1 MYIGSIIAAVV
12 GGVLFFWLQQL
23 FKKFE
28 HGATP
33 TLIFQFCFALGL
45 LAIMAFLI
53 PVIIGAK

>member
-1 MYIGSIIAAVV
+1 MTSIVAAII

-33 TLIFQFCFALGL
+33 MLIFQFCLALGI

-53 PVIIGAK
+53 PVLMLSE